1 MTEAQNDIAAL
12 SQALHLFTET
22 SEKMETAY
30 RALESRVQ
38 ELDQELAEKNQALA
52 VTSDYLANLLE
63 SMTDGVIAVD
73 SAGTIVRFNQAAGEI
88 LGYAAEDVI
97 GSAFEDIFGR
107 SFAPQPHDVHHLT
120 ARSGRQVPV
129 SERNSPVCDAHGNRL
144 GRVKTFQ
151 DLSEIV
157 ALREQVRQVDRL
169 AAIGEM
175 AATVA
180 HEIRNPLGGI
190 RGFAAFL
197 AEDTPA
203 EDPRRR
209 LVDKIQTG
217 AQALEK
223 VVNELLEYTRP
234 VELDRRAVTCT
245 DLVSSTLGFLEYDS
259 DRITL
264 AVEIPPNVRVRID
277 ADKIRQVVL
286 NVLINAVQSIPDQ
299 GMIHVGIDAD
309 DQYATLRVRDNG
321 CGMPPETV
329 DKMFSPF
336 FTTKEKG
343 TGLGLAVSTKI
354 VEGHG
359 GEIRAESE
367 EGAGTCVF
375 ITLPRVE

>member
-1 MTEAQNDIAAL
+1 
-12 SQALHLFTET
+12 
-22 SEKMETAY
+22 
-30 RALESRVQ
+30 
-38 ELDQELAEKNQALA
+38 
-52 VTSDYLANLLE
+52 
-63 SMTDGVIAVD
+63 VIAVD
-73 SAGTIVRFNQAAGEI
+73 NDGVIVRFNRAAAAI
-88 LGYAAEDVI
+88 LGYEGGDLI
-97 GSAFEDIFGR
+97 GKPFDETFDR
-107 SFAPQPHDVHHLT
+107 PFAPKPHDVHHLR

-129 SERNSPVCDAHGNRL
+129 SERNSPVSDAEGNRQ

-197 AEDTPA
+197 AEDIPE

-234 VELDRRAVTCT
+234 VELNRRAVECT
-245 DLVSSTLGFLEYDS
+245 RLVASALDYLEYDAQRVTVRN
-259 DRITL
+259 DI
-264 AVEIPPNVRVRID
+264 APDIKVRVD
-277 ADKIRQVVL
+277 PDKVRQVVL
-286 NVLINAVQSIPDQ
+286 NVLLNAVQSIPER
-299 GMIHVGIDAD
+299 GEVACRLEAD
-309 DQYATLRVRDNG
+309 DQYATLLVHDTG
-321 CGMPPETV
+321 CGMPAETV
-329 DKMFSPF
+329 ASMFSPF

-343 TGLGLAVSTKI
+343 TGLGLAVSMKI
-354 VEGHG
+354 IEGHG
-359 GEIRAESE
+359 GEMSARSKP
-367 EGAGTCVF
+367 GAGTVVA
-375 ITLPRVE
+375 IKLPRAE